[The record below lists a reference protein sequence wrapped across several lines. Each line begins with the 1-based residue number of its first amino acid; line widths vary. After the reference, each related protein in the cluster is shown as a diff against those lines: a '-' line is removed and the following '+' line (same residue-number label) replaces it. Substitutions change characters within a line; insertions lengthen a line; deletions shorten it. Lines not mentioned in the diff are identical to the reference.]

1 MSRKLT
7 VPLTLV
13 AAALALG
20 GCDGRH
26 ATSPAP
32 STAASAPTLRTY
44 QVPAGYG
51 PKVRP
56 IVGGLLSGGDKEP
69 PVGRAALAPND
80 RLVVLAPESV
90 QSGVKSLIDDLAK
103 NKDQV
108 AVPPTV
114 TMTHWLVVVDDA
126 PAPEG
131 CGPKGLECMQGGPDL
146 ARALETV
153 TRSQG
158 PAAEKLTFRLLERL
172 SVRSID
178 SEYADLQGARAR
190 VKQRASV
197 SGGKILADVSI
208 DVMGKWGSGAVRT
221 QLQFAPSQTVVLGQ
235 VAFDTPRG
243 DEGGQKGAES
253 RDAGGYPGM
262 LLFVTQ
268 GTVEK

>member
-7 VPLTLV
+7 VPISLV
-13 AAALALG
+13 AALTLF

-26 ATSPAP
+26 AASPAP

-44 QVPAGYG
+44 QVPPGYG

-56 IVGGLLSGGDKEP
+56 IIGGLLSGGENDA

-90 QSGVKSLIDDLAK
+90 QSGVKSLVDDLAK
-103 NKDQV
+103 NADDV

-131 CGPKGLECMQGGPDL
+131 CGPKGLECVQGGQDL
-146 ARALETV
+146 VRALEAV

-158 PAAEKLTFRLLERL
+158 PAADKLNFRLLEKL

-178 SEYADLQGARAR
+178 SEWADLQGGRAR
-190 VKQRASV
+190 IKQRASV
-197 SGGKILADVSI
+197 SNGKILADVSME
-208 DVMGKWGSGAVRT
+208 VMPKWGSGTVRT
-221 QLQFAPSQTVVLGQ
+221 QLQFEPSQTVVLGQ
-235 VAFDTPRG
+235 VAFDSHRLQR
-243 DEGGQKGAES
+243 EAKGAEVS
-253 RDAGGYPGM
+253 DVPGM

-268 GTVEK
+268 GRVEK